1 MVGTTLS
8 NDYLPVH
15 VPVGVPQRVAGR
27 VRPKPSAAFGLT
39 VLVMLIAGC
48 VAALS
53 QLSVSRHASSTPVQ
67 LLATSAS
74 GRPIRLA
81 TPAAGVTLGREV
93 RLEVTGAKPGEKIV
107 FAITSTAGT
116 YVGPPH
122 RADGRGNVS
131 TTYRPSATAPTGT
144 YRVQVLGDRGTGAE
158 SDLVVEPAR

>member
-8 NDYLPVH
+8 NDYLPTL
-15 VPVGVPQRVAGR
+15 VPVAVPQRVTGR
-27 VRPKPSAAFGLT
+27 VRPKPSAAFGIT

-67 LLATSAS
+67 LRATAG

-81 TPAAGVTLGREV
+81 MAPAGVALGREV
-93 RLEVTGAKPGEKIV
+93 RLEVVGAKPGEKIV

-122 RADGRGNVS
+122 RADARGNVS

-144 YRVQVLGDRGTGAE
+144 YRVLVLGDRGTGAQG
-158 SDLVVEPAR
+158 DLVVEPAR

>member
-8 NDYLPVH
+8 NDYLPML
-15 VPVGVPQRVAGR
+15 VPVAVPQRVAGR
-27 VRPKPSAAFGLT
+27 FRPKPSAAFGIT

-53 QLSVSRHASSTPVQ
+53 QLSVSQHASSTPFQ
-67 LLATSAS
+67 LRATAG

-81 TPAAGVTLGREV
+81 MAPAGVTPGREV
-93 RLEVTGAKPGEKIV
+93 RLEVTGAKPGEEIV
-107 FAITSTAGT
+107 FAITSIAGT

-122 RADGRGNVS
+122 LADGRGNVS

-144 YRVQVLGDRGTGAE
+144 YRVLVLGDRGTGAQ